1 VQQINDLSIK
11 LLNYQADIR
20 EVVDRVTRS
29 GWLILGT
36 EVERFEGAFAAFLGA
51 NHCVGLA
58 NGTDA
63 IELALKALG
72 VERGDL
78 VATVANAGMYTATAV
93 LAIGA
98 KPVFMDVDPASHG
111 VTEDQV
117 LQAIDSGSKAVVVTH
132 LYGLGLPRIAEISR
146 ICRARGVPLIEDCA
160 QAHGAIVNGKRVGTF
175 GDAASFSFY
184 PTKNL
189 GALGDGGA
197 VITQDAEIARKIKRL
212 RQYGWAGKYQVE
224 TPGGRNSRLDE
235 MQAGFLS
242 VFLRDLDTS
251 NERRRAIAERYRT
264 GIRHDDVQLPPQRGI
279 EYVAHLYVI
288 RSRRRDALRSHLRN
302 GGINSDV
309 HYPIPDHRQP
319 LLGASFEHVS
329 LPNTEQLAQE
339 ILTLPCYAEMTD
351 EQVDHVIATINKW

>member
-1 VQQINDLSIK
+1 MQQINDLSIK
-11 LLNYQADIR
+11 LLNYQAEIR
-20 EVVDRVTRS
+20 EVVDRITRS

-36 EVERFEGAFAAFLGA
+36 EVESFERAFAAFLGA
-51 NHCVGLA
+51 NHCVGVA

-72 VERGDL
+72 VEPGNL
-78 VATVANAGMYTATAV
+78 VGTVANAGMYTTTAV

-98 KPVFMDVDPASHG
+98 KPKFMDVDPTSHG
-111 VTEDQV
+111 VTEDHV
-117 LQAIDSGSKAVVVTH
+117 SLAIESGCRAVVVTH
-132 LYGLGLPRIAEISR
+132 LYGLGLPRIAEIAR
-146 ICRARGVPLIEDCA
+146 FCEARGVPLVEDCA

-197 VITQDAEIARKIKRL
+197 VITQDPAIAQKIKRL

-224 TPGGRNSRLDE
+224 MPGGRNSRLDE

-264 GIRHDDVQLPPQRGI
+264 GIRHDDVQLPPQRGV

-288 RSRRRDALRSHLRN
+288 RSKHRDALRSHLLN
-302 GGINSDV
+302 GGINSEV
-309 HYPIPDHRQP
+309 HYPTPDHRQP
-319 LLGASFEHVS
+319 LMGASFEDVC

-339 ILTLPCYAEMTD
+339 VLTLPCYAEMTD
-351 EQVDHVIATINKW
+351 EQVDHVIATINEW